1 MHGVHVVGGSNPL
14 APTNTSNHE
23 KLMFMSTENSS
34 PPSRTPVNYFGLNIP
49 FLDHLGVVPEF
60 AEGGKSRIS
69 VQLKPEYENSFQVA
83 HGGLIMTLLDFA
95 MAAAARSSM
104 NHASGAI
111 TVDMTI
117 SFLRPSVGKIVVE
130 GTTLK
135 SGKTINYCE
144 AVVLNDVGEV
154 TAKSSGTFI
163 LRR

>member
-1 MHGVHVVGGSNPL
+1 
-14 APTNTSNHE
+14 
-23 KLMFMSTENSS
+23 MFMSTENSS
-34 PPSRTPVNYFGLNIP
+34 SPSRTPVNYFGLNIP

-144 AVVLNDVGEV
+144 AVVLNDAGEV